1 MARAPRQAG
10 FPDPFAKDGR
20 LQKSPARPFWARQNA
35 SAATV
40 PQAPRRVNSFDQR
53 KFPALILRGSGA
65 AITAGAGI
73 AFDRGGSYSTG
84 GGNRFS
90 GMGVLVCKRATAGG
104 GGPDP
109 GSFQRQPMN
118 IRFASLFRALM
129 LASASALAFNCTAAM
144 KKIVA

>member
-65 AITAGAGI
+65 AITAGGGN
-73 AFDRGGSYSTG
+73 AFGHG
-84 GGNRFS
+84 GGAFS
-90 GMGVLVCKRATAGG
+90 RRGRECASFGRLLFVCA
-104 GGPDP
+104 
-109 GSFQRQPMN
+109 
-118 IRFASLFRALM
+118 
-129 LASASALAFNCTAAM
+129 
-144 KKIVA
+144 

>member
-40 PQAPRRVNSFDQR
+40 PQAPRRVNSFDER

-73 AFDRGGSYSTG
+73 AFERGRSYSTG
-84 GGNRFS
+84 GRN
-90 GMGVLVCKRATAGG
+90 
-104 GGPDP
+104 
-109 GSFQRQPMN
+109 
-118 IRFASLFRALM
+118 SLFCIGGYFCKPRDAE
-129 LASASALAFNCTAAM
+129 SDSGPF
-144 KKIVA
+144 

>member
-40 PQAPRRVNSFDQR
+40 PQAPRRVNSSDER

-65 AITAGAGI
+65 AITAAARI
-73 AFDRGGSYSTG
+73 AFGRGRRAS
-84 GGNRFS
+84 S
-90 GMGVLVCKRATAGG
+90 GARKRIPGLGVY
-104 GGPDP
+104 
-109 GSFQRQPMN
+109 
-118 IRFASLFRALM
+118 LF
-129 LASASALAFNCTAAM
+129 
-144 KKIVA
+144 KPQE